1 MSLLEE
7 SAVIDITQSNIV
19 VIDGCT
25 RLYDTIYPQFS
36 HHFALKRLLLTEL
49 NQLEHDIPPDA
60 VILGI
65 YPEHYEQ
72 VLSWMQEIRK
82 LASWEHIPIIPCLK
96 EHGEIAFFEAGATDC
111 WVYPITLEVM
121 IARLKHHIQTAK
133 KLNHYHDALAQYRKA
148 YTDQSHLIEIATHDI
163 QHPINDLLMIEALL
177 QQYGDKN
184 PPMQDLLKDMN
195 HALDAMQETL
205 TDFLTALHLRGQM
218 QFKLEMSLVAGVLLD
233 IGLKYAMR
241 ASIKKI
247 EVLVGQTQG
256 MIYADTRRV
265 TQIVENLVSNA
276 VKYSPPDKEV
286 HIWSIVAP
294 EGTYINVRDWGAGIP
309 IEERNRLFSE
319 FGKLSTRPTGNENS
333 VGLGLWVVKTL
344 AESMNGEVGAKFPEE
359 GGSIFWVRLPNHPPA

>member
-7 SAVIDITQSNIV
+7 STIIDITQSNIV

-25 RLYDTIYPQFS
+25 RLYDIVYPQFS
-36 HHFALKRLLLTEL
+36 QHFVLKRLLLTDL
-49 NQLEHDIPPDA
+49 NRLVNDIPADA
-60 VILGI
+60 VVLGI

-72 VLSWMQEIRK
+72 VISWIQDIRK
-82 LASWEHIPIIPCLK
+82 LDGWAHIPLIPCLK
-96 EHGEIAFFEAGATDC
+96 ESAETVFFQAGATDC
-111 WVYPITLEVM
+111 WVYPIALDVM
-121 IARLKHHIQTAK
+121 IERLKHHIQIAK
-133 KLNHYHDALAQYRKA
+133 KLNHYHQALTQYRKA

-177 QQYGDKN
+177 QQYGETS

-218 QFKLEMSLVAGVLLD
+218 QFKLEVSPVAGVLLD

-241 ASIKKI
+241 ASAKKI

-256 MIYADTRRV
+256 TIYADTRRV

-286 HIWSIVAP
+286 HIWSMVAP

-309 IEERNRLFSE
+309 LEERNRLFSE

-344 AESMNGEVGAKFPEE
+344 AEAMNGEVGAKFPLE
-359 GGSIFWVRLPNHPPA
+359 GGSIFWVRLPSHPPA